1 MNDQPPGKSKT
12 KDSMLCRFCAYYTGN
27 QRQVGKAIRLA
38 FPPGSSCAWLP
49 KIAINMDKPI
59 GSFRKQVIGFYG
71 FLGAI
76 NLAGWVWAF
85 IAFRDNPVLLG
96 TALIAYTFGLRH
108 AADADHIA
116 AIDNVT
122 RKLMQE
128 GKRPIALGFYFA
140 LGHSTVVLLASLV
153 VYFTASAL
161 QSRFSAFKEIGSVVG
176 TSVSA
181 IFLFGIAVVNVFILV
196 NVYRTFQKVRDGGSY
211 DHQDVEV
218 LVGQGGGFA
227 ARIFRPLFKLLSR
240 SWHMYPIGFLFG
252 LGFDTA
258 TEVAILGLSAAAA
271 AKGLS
276 FGSMMVFPVL
286 FTAGMTLVDTTDG
299 ILMIGAYGWAFVKPI
314 RKLYYN
320 MTLTFVSVAM
330 ALAIGGVETI
340 GLVREKLQLNGG
352 AWDFIGNLNDNFG
365 NVGLVVIGVFILSW
379 VGSMMLYRLKGFD
392 SSASGRDRRD
402 S

>member
-1 MNDQPPGKSKT
+1 VNDQLREQRAGREISTQKT
-12 KDSMLCRFCAYYTGN
+12 RCFAGFVFTVWSTSDQA
-27 QRQVGKAIRLA
+27 GKAITLA
-38 FPPGSSCAWLP
+38 FRRGSSWVWLP
-49 KIAINMDKPI
+49 KIAIIMDKPI
-59 GSFRKQVIGFYG
+59 GSFRKQVIGVYG

-76 NLAGWVWAF
+76 NLIGWAWAF

-108 AADADHIA
+108 ATDADHIA

-128 GKRPIALGFYFA
+128 GKRPIGLGFYFS

-153 VYFTASAL
+153 IYFTASAL

-181 IFLFGIAVVNVFILV
+181 IFLLGIALMNVFILR
-196 NVYRTFQKVRDGGSY
+196 NVYRTFQKVRAGGSY

-240 SWHMYPIGFLFG
+240 SWHMYPVGFLFG

-320 MTLTFVSVAM
+320 MTLTFVSVVM
-330 ALAIGGVETI
+330 ALAIGGVEVI
-340 GLVREKLQLNGG
+340 GLIREKLQLNGG
-352 AWDFIGNLNDNFG
+352 AWDFIGNLNNNFG
-365 NVGLVVIGVFILSW
+365 NVGLIVIGVFILSW
-379 VGSMMLYRLKGFD
+379 VGSMVLYRLKGFD
-392 SSASGRDRRD
+392 RLG
-402 S
+402 

>member
-1 MNDQPPGKSKT
+1 
-12 KDSMLCRFCAYYTGN
+12 
-27 QRQVGKAIRLA
+27 
-38 FPPGSSCAWLP
+38 
-49 KIAINMDKPI
+49 MDKPI

-76 NLAGWVWAF
+76 NLGGWTWAF

-128 GKRPIALGFYFA
+128 GKRPMALGLYFS

-161 QSRFSAFKEIGSVVG
+161 QSRFSAFKEIGSIVG

-181 IFLFGIAVVNVFILV
+181 IFLFGIAVLNLFILA
-196 NVYRTFQKVRDGGSY
+196 NVYQTFQKVRDGGSY
-211 DHQDVEV
+211 DQQDVEM

-227 ARIFRPLFKLLSR
+227 ARLFRPLFKLLSR
-240 SWHMYPIGFLFG
+240 SWHMYPVGFLFG

-271 AKGLS
+271 SKGLS
-276 FGSMMVFPVL
+276 FGSMMVFPAL

-320 MTLTFVSVAM
+320 MTLTFLSVVM
-330 ALAIGGVETI
+330 ALAIGSVEII

-379 VGSMMLYRLKGFD
+379 VGSMVLYRLKGFD
-392 SSASGRDRRD
+392 RLG
-402 S
+402 

>member
-1 MNDQPPGKSKT
+1 
-12 KDSMLCRFCAYYTGN
+12 
-27 QRQVGKAIRLA
+27 
-38 FPPGSSCAWLP
+38 
-49 KIAINMDKPI
+49 MDKPI
-59 GSFRKQVIGFYG
+59 GSFGKQVVGFYG

-76 NLAGWVWAF
+76 NLAGWAWAF

-128 GKRPIALGFYFA
+128 GKRPIALGFYFS

-153 VYFTASAL
+153 VYLTASAL
-161 QSRFSAFKEIGSVVG
+161 QSRFSAFKEIGSVIG

-240 SWHMYPIGFLFG
+240 SWHMYPVGFLFG

-271 AKGLS
+271 SKGLS
-276 FGSMMVFPVL
+276 IGSMMVFPVL

-320 MTLTFVSVAM
+320 MTLTFVSVVM
-330 ALAIGGVETI
+330 ALAIGGVEII
-340 GLVREKLQLNGG
+340 GLVREKLQLSGG
-352 AWDFIGNLNDNFG
+352 AWDFIGHLNDNFG
-365 NVGLVVIGVFILSW
+365 NVGFVVIGLFILSW
-379 VGSMMLYRLKGFD
+379 IGSMVLYRWKGFD
-392 SSASGRDRRD
+392 RLG
-402 S
+402 

>member
-1 MNDQPPGKSKT
+1 MC
-12 KDSMLCRFCAYYTGN
+12 L
-27 QRQVGKAIRLA
+27 V
-38 FPPGSSCAWLP
+38 WLP
-49 KIAINMDKPI
+49 KIAINMDKLI

-76 NLAGWVWAF
+76 NLGGWTWAF

-128 GKRPIALGFYFA
+128 GKRPMALGLYFS

-161 QSRFSAFKEIGSVVG
+161 QSRFSAFKEIGSIVG

-181 IFLFGIAVVNVFILV
+181 IFLFGIAVLNVFILA

-211 DHQDVEV
+211 DQQDVEM

-227 ARIFRPLFKLLSR
+227 ARLFRPLFKLLSR
-240 SWHMYPIGFLFG
+240 SWHMYPVGFLFG

-271 AKGLS
+271 SKGLS
-276 FGSMMVFPVL
+276 FGSMMVFPAL

-320 MTLTFVSVAM
+320 MTLTFLSVVM
-330 ALAIGGVETI
+330 ALAIGSVEII

-379 VGSMMLYRLKGFD
+379 VGSMVLYRLKGFD
-392 SSASGRDRRD
+392 RLG
-402 S
+402 

>member
-1 MNDQPPGKSKT
+1 
-12 KDSMLCRFCAYYTGN
+12 MLVVFCAYYTGISD
-27 QRQVGKAIRLA
+27 QGGKAIAAVSLQAASRALVCLGGFA
-38 FPPGSSCAWLP
+38 T
-49 KIAINMDKPI
+49 IMDKPI
-59 GSFRKQVIGFYG
+59 GSFGKRVLGFCG

-76 NLAGWVWAF
+76 NVAAWGWAF

-116 AIDNVT
+116 AIDNAT

-128 GKRPIALGFYFA
+128 GKRPIALGFYFS

-153 VYFTASAL
+153 VYLTASVL
-161 QSRFSAFKEIGSVVG
+161 RFSAFKEVGSVVG

-181 IFLFGIAVVNVFILV
+181 VFLFGIALVNVLILYR
-196 NVYRTFQKVRDGGSY
+196 VYRTFRKVRDGEFY

-218 LVGQGGGFA
+218 LFGQGGGFT
-227 ARIFRPLFKLLSR
+227 ARILRPLFKPLSQ
-240 SWHMYPIGFLFG
+240 SWHMYPVGFLFG

-258 TEVAILGLSAAAA
+258 TEVAILGLSATAAS
-271 AKGLS
+271 KGLPI
-276 FGSMMVFPVL
+276 GSMMVFPVL

-320 MTLTFVSVAM
+320 MTLTFISVVM
-330 ALAIGGVETI
+330 ALAIGGIEVI
-340 GLVREKLQLNGG
+340 GLIRERLQLNGG
-352 AWDFIGNLNDNFG
+352 AWDFIGNLNDNFS
-365 NVGLVVIGVFILSW
+365 NVGFVVIGVFILSW
-379 VGSMMLYRLKGFD
+379 LGSMVLYRFKGFD
-392 SSASGRDRRD
+392 RLG
-402 S
+402 

>member
-1 MNDQPPGKSKT
+1 
-12 KDSMLCRFCAYYTGN
+12 
-27 QRQVGKAIRLA
+27 
-38 FPPGSSCAWLP
+38 
-49 KIAINMDKPI
+49 MDKPN

-76 NLAGWVWAF
+76 NLVCWAWAF

-108 AADADHIA
+108 ATDVDHIA

-128 GKRPIALGFYFA
+128 GKRPIALGFFFS

-181 IFLFGIAVVNVFILV
+181 IFLFGIAAMNVFILAG
-196 NVYRTFQKVRDGGSY
+196 VYRTFQKVRAGGNY
-211 DHQDVEV
+211 DHQDVE
-218 LVGQGGGFA
+218 LLIGQGGGFA

-240 SWHMYPIGFLFG
+240 SWHMYPVGFLFG

-276 FGSMMVFPVL
+276 FGSMMAFPVL

-320 MTLTFVSVAM
+320 MTLTFVSVVM
-330 ALAIGGVETI
+330 ALLIGAVEVI
-340 GLVREKLQLNGG
+340 GLIREKLQLNGG
-352 AWDFIGNLNDNFG
+352 AWNFIGNLNNNFG
-365 NVGLVVIGVFILSW
+365 NVGLIVIGVFILSW
-379 VGSMMLYRLKGFD
+379 VGSMVLYRLKGFD
-392 SSASGRDRRD
+392 RLG
-402 S
+402 

>member
-1 MNDQPPGKSKT
+1 MC
-12 KDSMLCRFCAYYTGN
+12 L
-27 QRQVGKAIRLA
+27 V
-38 FPPGSSCAWLP
+38 WLP

-76 NLAGWVWAF
+76 NLGGWTWAF

-128 GKRPIALGFYFA
+128 GKRPMALGLYFS

-161 QSRFSAFKEIGSVVG
+161 QSRFSAFKEIGSIVG

-181 IFLFGIAVVNVFILV
+181 IFLFGIAVLNVFILA

-211 DHQDVEV
+211 DQQDVEM

-227 ARIFRPLFKLLSR
+227 ARLFRPLFKLLSR
-240 SWHMYPIGFLFG
+240 SWHMYPVGFLFG

-271 AKGLS
+271 SKGLS
-276 FGSMMVFPVL
+276 FGSMMVFPAL

-320 MTLTFVSVAM
+320 MTLTFLSVVM
-330 ALAIGGVETI
+330 ALAIGSVEII

-379 VGSMMLYRLKGFD
+379 VGSMVLYRLKGFD
-392 SSASGRDRRD
+392 RLG
-402 S
+402 

>member
-1 MNDQPPGKSKT
+1 MC
-12 KDSMLCRFCAYYTGN
+12 L
-27 QRQVGKAIRLA
+27 V
-38 FPPGSSCAWLP
+38 WLP

-76 NLAGWVWAF
+76 NLGGWTWAF

-128 GKRPIALGFYFA
+128 GKRPMALGLYFS

-161 QSRFSAFKEIGSVVG
+161 QSRFSAFKEIGSIVG
-176 TSVSA
+176 TSASA
-181 IFLFGIAVVNVFILV
+181 IFLFGIAVLNVFILA

-211 DHQDVEV
+211 DQQDVEM

-227 ARIFRPLFKLLSR
+227 ARLFRPLFKLLSR
-240 SWHMYPIGFLFG
+240 SWHMYPVGFLFG

-271 AKGLS
+271 SKGLS
-276 FGSMMVFPVL
+276 FGSMMVFPAL

-320 MTLTFVSVAM
+320 MTLTFLSVVM
-330 ALAIGGVETI
+330 ALAIGSVEII

-379 VGSMMLYRLKGFD
+379 VGSMVLYRLKGFD
-392 SSASGRDRRD
+392 RLG
-402 S
+402 

>member
-1 MNDQPPGKSKT
+1 
-12 KDSMLCRFCAYYTGN
+12 
-27 QRQVGKAIRLA
+27 
-38 FPPGSSCAWLP
+38 
-49 KIAINMDKPI
+49 MDKPI

-379 VGSMMLYRLKGFD
+379 VGSMILYRLKGFD

>member
-1 MNDQPPGKSKT
+1 
-12 KDSMLCRFCAYYTGN
+12 
-27 QRQVGKAIRLA
+27 
-38 FPPGSSCAWLP
+38 
-49 KIAINMDKPI
+49 MDKPM

-71 FLGAI
+71 LLGAI
-76 NLAGWVWAF
+76 NLAGWAWAF

-128 GKRPIALGFYFA
+128 GKRPIALGFYFS

-161 QSRFSAFKEIGSVVG
+161 QSRFSTFKEIGSVVG

-181 IFLFGIAVVNVFILV
+181 IFLFGIAVVNVFVLGQ
-196 NVYRTFQKVRDGGSY
+196 VYRTFQRVRDGGSY

-218 LVGQGGGFA
+218 LIGQGGGFA

-240 SWHMYPIGFLFG
+240 SWHMYPVGFLFG

-276 FGSMMVFPVL
+276 FASMMVFPVL
-286 FTAGMTLVDTTDG
+286 FTAGMTLADTTDG

-320 MTLTFVSVAM
+320 MTLTFVSVVM
-330 ALAIGGVETI
+330 ALAIGGVEII

-352 AWDFIGNLNDNFG
+352 AWAFIGILNDNCG

-379 VGSMMLYRLKGFD
+379 VGSMVLYRLKGFD
-392 SSASGRDRRD
+392 RLG
-402 S
+402 

>member
-1 MNDQPPGKSKT
+1 MC
-12 KDSMLCRFCAYYTGN
+12 L
-27 QRQVGKAIRLA
+27 V
-38 FPPGSSCAWLP
+38 WLP
-49 KIAINMDKPI
+49 KIAIKMDKPI

-76 NLAGWVWAF
+76 NLGGWTWAF

-128 GKRPIALGFYFA
+128 GKRPMALGLYFS

-161 QSRFSAFKEIGSVVG
+161 QSRFSAFKEIGSIVG

-181 IFLFGIAVVNVFILV
+181 IFLFGIAVLNVFILA

-211 DHQDVEV
+211 DQQDVEM

-227 ARIFRPLFKLLSR
+227 ARLFRPLFKLLSR
-240 SWHMYPIGFLFG
+240 SWHMYPVGFLFG

-276 FGSMMVFPVL
+276 FGSMMVFPAL

-320 MTLTFVSVAM
+320 MTLTFLSVVM
-330 ALAIGGVETI
+330 ALAIGSVEII

-365 NVGLVVIGVFILSW
+365 NVGLIVIGVFILSW
-379 VGSMMLYRLKGFD
+379 VGSMVLYRLKGFD
-392 SSASGRDRRD
+392 RLG
-402 S
+402 